1 MPTGDDRFFKRSGP
15 HSLALVVATAQGS
28 APPGDLMLVGIGP
41 LQTAGPLEVSFLDN
55 RRYGQTLQQTRAGA
69 VILHPDMAVRVPIGT
84 VAIVT
89 ARPYEAWA
97 RVAALFHPLPPV
109 TPGIHPTAM
118 IDPTSEVH
126 SEAQIGPFCVI
137 EACAT
142 IGAGTV
148 LGAFVSVGKGVS
160 IGVDCRIAAHASL
173 SHAIVGNRV
182 VVYVGARI
190 GQEGFG
196 FASTDSGFLSVPQ
209 LGRVLIDDDV
219 EIGANT
225 TVDRGSAG
233 DTIVGKGTRIDNLV
247 QLAHNVRIGRCCVIA
262 AQAGIA
268 GSTTLGD
275 FVQVGGQAA
284 IAGHLTIGQGAKIG
298 AQAGVISDVEAGE
311 FLVGSPAQPRREFF
325 RQIATLRRLMA
336 RPLRKK
342 TSPSSDGPTG

>member
-1 MPTGDDRFFKRSGP
+1 
-15 HSLALVVATAQGS
+15 
-28 APPGDLMLVGIGP
+28 
-41 LQTAGPLEVSFLDN
+41 
-55 RRYGQTLQQTRAGA
+55 
-69 VILHPDMAVRVPIGT
+69 
-84 VAIVT
+84 
-89 ARPYEAWA
+89 
-97 RVAALFHPLPPV
+97 
-109 TPGIHPTAM
+109 
-118 IDPTSEVH
+118 
-126 SEAQIGPFCVI
+126 
-137 EACAT
+137 
-142 IGAGTV
+142 
-148 LGAFVSVGKGVS
+148 VS
-160 IGVDCRIAAHASL
+160 IGADCRIAAHASL